1 VGGGKWC
8 CCWNG
13 GVLPGRIGSDLVGL
27 AAFLPWLG
35 GQRNDPMTEE
45 PGSDPSRPMPTALLK
60 AGGLGLKRVGF
71 RGDCLL
77 QPLCFEHALLL
88 PRKPLCFRLLHKG
101 SWGRKTGPVR
111 DTGLEELVA
120 AGYQLL
126 IGMGVASAAGP
137 TYLSPRRHRT
147 SGSARASRALGQAA
161 APLDVAL
168 GLPASLT
175 SGRRAPRGN
184 KKARLWPAGLERS
197 GLPQGC
203 LRTDLSRTSGR
214 SEACPRLRRGTLSSP
229 G

>member
-1 VGGGKWC
+1 MGGGKWC

-126 IGMGVASAAGP
+126 IGMGVRLGRWANLSVASAPSHQRFRQSQPGP
-137 TYLSPRRHRT
+137 
-147 SGSARASRALGQAA
+147 GASRSPVGCGVGSPGELDERQESAA
-161 APLDVAL
+161 RQQKSPAVA
-168 GLPASLT
+168 
-175 SGRRAPRGN
+175 RRARTF
-184 KKARLWPAGLERS
+184 RLASRVPEDGSQPNER
-197 GLPQGC
+197 PQ
-203 LRTDLSRTSGR
+203 
-214 SEACPRLRRGTLSSP
+214 
-229 G
+229 